1 MTTEQLAWHLLQIAD
16 RHRND
21 ADGFD
26 DLDAA
31 MADLKDEPN
40 FGAACERV
48 VQILDAV
55 FPTVELN

>member
-1 MTTEQLAWHLLQIAD
+1 MTIEQLAWEMLRVAD
-16 RHRND
+16 RCRND
-21 ADGFD
+21 TDGFD

-48 VQILDAV
+48 VQILDEI
-55 FPTVELN
+55 FPSMELN